1 MLELRRAQR
10 VEETKKL
17 LMAIFGTLAFSFG
30 VNYFIVPIGLYNGG
44 FVGIGQIVR
53 TVLVQYAGMDFGDV
67 DIAGLIYFLC
77 NVPLFILA
85 FHSLGRGFFIKTVIC
100 VICQTIF
107 LTVIK
112 SPAVPIIEDQ
122 LTACFIGGIIAGWG
136 VGITLKNGA
145 SGGGQD
151 ILGVYFTKKMSN
163 FSVGK
168 MGLIINFMVY
178 AVCAV
183 LFDLSVVIYSVIYT
197 VILSVMI
204 DKTHSQNIAVEVNIY
219 TKNKLEEISQFIVE
233 QMARGCTYWQGKGAL
248 TESPTTTICVV
259 GSKYEVTQLLRHV
272 RSIDEGAFVVIKEQ
286 VEVEGNFF
294 KKL

>member
-1 MLELRRAQR
+1 MVLSQR
-10 VEETKKL
+10 QKIEEAKKICL
-17 LMAIFGTLAFSFG
+17 AVFGTLVFSIG
-30 VNYFIVPIGLYNGG
+30 VNVFIVPIGLYNGG
-44 FVGIGQIVR
+44 FVGIGQVVR
-53 TVLVQYAGMDFGDV
+53 TVLVEYGHMDFGSIDV
-67 DIAGLIYFLC
+67 AGLIYFLC

-100 VICQTIF
+100 VVAQTIF

-112 SPAVPIIEDQ
+112 SPAIPIIEEP
-122 LTACFIGGIIAGWG
+122 LTACFIGGISAGWG

-151 ILGVYFTKKMSN
+151 ILGVYFTKKMRN

-183 LFDLSVVIYSVIYT
+183 LFDLSTVIYSVIYT
-197 VILSVMI
+197 AILSIVL
-204 DKTHSQNIAVEVNIY
+204 DKTHSQNILTEVNIY
-219 TKNKLEEISQFIVE
+219 TKNKSMEIRQYILE
-233 QMARGCTYWQGKGAL
+233 QMGRGSTYWEGKGGF
-248 TESPTTTICVV
+248 TDSGTSIICTII
-259 GSKYEVTQLLRHV
+259 SKYEVTQLLRYIH
-272 RSIDEGAFVVIKEQ
+272 SIDESAFVVIKEHID
-286 VEVEGNFF
+286 VDGIFF

>member
-1 MLELRRAQR
+1 MEMRRTQKTEELW
-10 VEETKKL
+10 KL
-17 LMAIFGTLAFSFG
+17 LLAIVGTLAFSFG

-53 TVLVQYAGMDFGDV
+53 TVLVEYAGMNFGSVDV
-67 DIAGLIYFLC
+67 AGLIYFLC
-77 NVPLFILA
+77 NVPLFFLA
-85 FHSLGRGFFIKTVIC
+85 FHALGRGFFIKTVVC
-100 VICQTIF
+100 VVCQTIF
-107 LTVIK
+107 LTLIPI
-112 SPAVPIIEDQ
+112 PAVPIITDE

-136 VGITLKNGA
+136 VGLTLKNGA

-151 ILGVYFTKKMSN
+151 ILGMYFTKKMKN

-183 LFDLSVVIYSVIYT
+183 LFDISVVIYSVIYT

-219 TKNKLEEISQFIVE
+219 TKNKAEEISQFIVE

-248 TESPTTTICVV
+248 TESDTTIVCVV
-259 GSKYEVTQLLRHV
+259 ISKYEVTQLLRHV
-272 RSIDEGAFVVIKEQ
+272 QSIDAGAFVVIKEQ
-286 VEVEGNFF
+286 VDVEGNFF